1 MSNADSGAG
10 SLRAAIAGANSG
22 DTIVFAR
29 SVHAITLTSGE
40 LLIPASLAIDG
51 PGADK
56 LTISGNNLSRVF
68 EIAAGPD
75 ASNPL
80 NVTIS
85 NLTITHGNAVAE
97 GGGILNDGSNVT
109 LSNDRITQNVVTES
123 PTDLTPGTT
132 EFYAQGGGLFSVAGN
147 LSINN
152 CHVIANQAVG
162 LAGTNAYGDALGGG
176 VSVVGGTVSITDSIF
191 ANNLAQA
198 ANDAQDG
205 EAGGGGL
212 QISAPLTLSDSTI
225 SGNRAVAGNN
235 PTPYGPT
242 GGGGGSASAAGM
254 EFYSTAM
261 ISNCNF
267 SSNEAFGGN
276 GGTGVF
282 AGEAEGGAVYAG
294 GPGTFINCNFT
305 DNLARAGSG
314 GNGGTSTSS
323 LASGVEPGVDT
334 SYGGALCSLFGY
346 AYGNSLNVTNSAFT
360 DNKAVGGNNAT
371 ATGSDIVEVGDA
383 EGGAICSEIGTVA
396 TISGCTLDH
405 NAAIG
410 GSDNTGSGGQV
421 AHIGD
426 GLGGA
431 IDSSFGSDG
440 SDGHIG
446 ATTLTLSN
454 SNLFHNTAQGGND
467 NNGSA
472 SLADLVGA
480 GVGSGIANYL
490 GSTATIS
497 GSVLDQGQAIGGKNN
512 TAGGTGSVF
521 AGLGAGGGI
530 FNYLGNY
537 TSLPTSDEGYGPLIV
552 STVSVTDSTLDH
564 NLADGGGGGNGEGG
578 GIANL
583 LAATTTVDDSSL
595 THNEADGDCRGAG
608 LGGGAY
614 NDASSTLALT
624 DSSVTE
630 NQADGSP
637 GMGGG
642 VYNDLGTLNTDATD
656 HIMKNFASTSNDNIF
671 NP

>member
-1 MSNADSGAG
+1 MVNKFLSAFLTRTVAPRHRGRAARRNSPARRLRLETLENRLALSTVTVMSNADSGAG

-454 SNLFHNTAQGGND
+454 SNLSARGLVQASPTIWGARPPSAAAFSTRARPSAVRITRPEAQ
-467 NNGSA
+467 
-472 SLADLVGA
+472 V
-480 GVGSGIANYL
+480 
-490 GSTATIS
+490 
-497 GSVLDQGQAIGGKNN
+497 
-512 TAGGTGSVF
+512 
-521 AGLGAGGGI
+521 
-530 FNYLGNY
+530 
-537 TSLPTSDEGYGPLIV
+537 
-552 STVSVTDSTLDH
+552 
-564 NLADGGGGGNGEGG
+564 
-578 GIANL
+578 
-583 LAATTTVDDSSL
+583 
-595 THNEADGDCRGAG
+595 
-608 LGGGAY
+608 
-614 NDASSTLALT
+614 ASSPDWAREAASSITWVITLLFPRPTKAM
-624 DSSVTE
+624 DR
-630 NQADGSP
+630 
-637 GMGGG
+637 
-642 VYNDLGTLNTDATD
+642 
-656 HIMKNFASTSNDNIF
+656 
-671 NP
+671 